1 MQMPTFRGGA
11 AGAATAQPPP
21 RAALHAPGFDNTSGK
36 IYSARKAPTE
46 EEHTVLGLF
55 KRKK

>member
-1 MQMPTFRGGA
+1 MPTFRGGA
-11 AGAATAQPPP
+11 AGAAPAQPPP